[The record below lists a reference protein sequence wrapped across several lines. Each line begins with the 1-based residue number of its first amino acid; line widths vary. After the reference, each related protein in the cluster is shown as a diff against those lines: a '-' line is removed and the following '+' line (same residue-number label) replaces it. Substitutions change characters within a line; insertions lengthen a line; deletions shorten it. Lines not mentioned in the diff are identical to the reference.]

1 MFLVSRITL
10 SLLLSP
16 HAFYY
21 FSITDHE
28 ELTPRSRFTQNR
40 AQHELSYF
48 VSQWV
53 WCLALSTGPYRLYR
67 GTLVKVIL
75 KLLLAMNWADW
86 RKAFCCTWSRGR
98 HLSPSVP
105 GDRYL
110 KLSLQ
115 TRPPGRNH
123 GGHRLVRRSGTTF
136 GNTALLVFSLGMRI
150 FRDSHIIWEPNIRV
164 ESLK

>member
-10 SLLLSP
+10 SMLLSP

-40 AQHELSYF
+40 AQDELSYF

-53 WCLALSTGPYRLYR
+53 RCLALSTGLYRLYR
-67 GTLVKVIL
+67 DTLVKVIL

-86 RKAFCCTWSRGR
+86 RKAFCCSWSRGR

-110 KLSLQ
+110 KLAHKRAHRAEITEDIVSYGALAP
-115 TRPPGRNH
+115 RPEMLLSWY
-123 GGHRLVRRSGTTF
+123 LVWACAFSVIPILY
-136 GNTALLVFSLGMRI
+136 GNQISA
-150 FRDSHIIWEPNIRV
+150 
-164 ESLK
+164 